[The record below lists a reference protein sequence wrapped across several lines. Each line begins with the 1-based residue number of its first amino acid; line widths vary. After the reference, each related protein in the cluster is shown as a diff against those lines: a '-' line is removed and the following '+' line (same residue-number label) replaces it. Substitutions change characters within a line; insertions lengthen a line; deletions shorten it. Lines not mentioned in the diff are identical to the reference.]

1 LEIKVEIIS
10 PLQFLGDALVV
21 GIYEGAE
28 RLPGAVAAL
37 DGALEGA
44 ISRLL
49 AEGAV
54 KGKVGEFD
62 LIHTLGKIPVE
73 RVLVVGLGKAQDL
86 DLDRVRA
93 AIAESARH
101 LRKVGTKRVGVVLFG
116 VAEGQLP
123 PEASARALAEGTILG
138 LYVFEKYKKE
148 KTEKEV
154 QELVLL
160 AGGDEEFTAAEQ
172 GAGLGKVLAEATNFA
187 RDLVN
192 EPANS
197 LTPAE
202 LAKRAEDMAREYG
215 LEFQVLGREDMLQLG
230 MGAFLGV
237 AQGSA
242 QPPCLIV
249 LSYKGGGE
257 GKPALGLVGKGLTF
271 DSGGI
276 SIKPSEGMAEMKG
289 DMAGGA
295 AVVAAM
301 KGIAQLKPKIN
312 VTALV
317 PATENLPGGSAYKP
331 GDILRAM
338 DGKTIEVVS
347 TDAEGRLI
355 LADALAYARKLGLS
369 PILDVATLT
378 GACSIALGSVRS
390 GAFGNNQAFMDRVV
404 KAGEEAGEKV
414 WPMPMDEEYE
424 VEIKSDYADLKNVG
438 SRKGGA
444 ITAAKFL
451 GHFVE
456 DTPWVHLDIAGTSQ
470 MEKEKGYLVKGATG
484 VTVRTLIYLVLA
496 LAEGSGER
504 A

>member
-1 LEIKVEIIS
+1 MELKVEIIS
-10 PLQFLGDALVV
+10 PLEFHGDALVV
-21 GIYEGAE
+21 GLYEGGE
-28 RLPGAVAAL
+28 ELPPFTASL
-37 DGALEGA
+37 DKVLDGA

-49 AEGAV
+49 SHGEI
-54 KGKVGEFD
+54 KGKAGESL
-62 LIHTLGKIPVE
+62 LIHTLGKLPVE
-73 RVLVVGLGKAQDL
+73 RILVVGLGKAQDL
-86 DLDRVRA
+86 GLDRVRA

-172 GAGLGKVLAEATNFA
+172 GAGRGKVLAEATNFA

-197 LTPAE
+197 LTPGE
-202 LAKRAEDMAREYG
+202 LAKRAEEMAREYG
-215 LEFQVLGREDMLQLG
+215 LEFQALGREEMLQLG

-257 GKPALGLVGKGLTF
+257 GKPALGLVGKGITF

-276 SIKPSEGMAEMKG
+276 SIKPSQGMEQLKG
-289 DMAGGA
+289 DKAGGA
-295 AVVAAM
+295 AAIAAVRA
-301 KGIAQLKPKIN
+301 IAELKLPIN
-312 VTALV
+312 ATAIV
-317 PATENLPGGSAYKP
+317 PATENLPSGTAQRP
-331 GDILRAM
+331 GDVVRAM
-338 DGKTIEVVS
+338 NGKTIEVIS

-355 LADALAYARKLGLS
+355 LADAFCYARKLGLS
-369 PILDVATLT
+369 PLIDVATLT
-378 GACSIALGSVRS
+378 RACAISLGSVRT
-390 GAFGNNQAFMDRVV
+390 GAFGNDKVLIDQVI
-404 KAGEEAGEKV
+404 KAGEKV
-414 WPMPMDEEYE
+414 GEKIWPMPMDEEYDE
-424 VEIKSDYADLKNVG
+424 QLKSDVADLKNLGVAE
-438 SRKGGA
+438 GGA
-444 ITAAKFL
+444 IVAAKFL

-456 DTPWVHLDIAGTSQ
+456 STPWVHLDIAGTSQ
-470 MEKEKGYLVKGATG
+470 SDKERNYQPKGATG
-484 VTVRTLIYLVLA
+484 VTVRTLIQLA
-496 LAEGSGER
+496 IDLSSVMHDP
-504 A
+504 